1 MHESKASYFK
11 GLTNNRSSRFY
22 IKIGE
27 MSLRR
32 GFSSK
37 NGGKNGENASKTGNQ
52 KEVMMRRKNI
62 KERCERNHFS
72 KCPDLCKTYDAV
84 QTAYAK
90 AIQNRDDIVEFRC
103 NVSFETQEGD

>member
-1 MHESKASYFK
+1 
-11 GLTNNRSSRFY
+11 
-22 IKIGE
+22 
-27 MSLRR
+27 
-32 GFSSK
+32 
-37 NGGKNGENASKTGNQ
+37 
-52 KEVMMRRKNI
+52 MRRKNI